1 MKIIQ
6 RNWKIKLLSLIIA
19 IFLWSFII
27 ANENPTVSTRLNA
40 IPIVLDNT
48 SELDR
53 KGLIVS
59 EGYQKTVDITVSG
72 KRNEIISITP
82 SHVRA
87 SVDFERVDEGTHK
100 LKVQYNLPEG
110 ISLQE
115 SVDSID
121 VDIEKIISKD
131 FAIKVQS
138 TGDLQENYVLDST
151 SVNPEKVTVRGS
163 RTNIEK
169 IANLVTYVDFKHL
182 EKDTTINSEIIAV
195 NQKGDTIDN
204 ITYGQQFVNI
214 SFGISKQKEVDLEL
228 VTNGELNENYR
239 LNSSILN
246 KSKVQIKGPKDKI
259 DQIEKIKTQEI
270 NIANLTESTRKEAI
284 LSLPSD
290 IVLVNKDQ
298 NFFVDFEVEQKIEKV
313 IEVPKENFELKK
325 SNSYNAEFSN
335 NSIKITFFGFANELE
350 KINAKDITL
359 VINASDKKEGF
370 HAITPE
376 VKVKDNNLENV
387 KVKSIEPVKVI
398 LTK

>member
-1 MKIIQ
+1 MRIIQ
-6 RNWKIKLLSLIIA
+6 RNWKIKLLSLIVA

-27 ANENPTVSTRLNA
+27 ANENPTVSTRLSS

-48 SELDR
+48 SALDN

-59 EGYQKTVDITVSG
+59 EGYQKSVDITVSG

-87 SVDFERVDEGTHK
+87 SVDFENVDEGTHK

-110 ISLQE
+110 VSLQE

-121 VDIEKIISKD
+121 VNIEKIISKD

-151 SVNPEKVTVRGS
+151 SVTPEKVTVRGS

-169 IANLVTYVDFKHL
+169 IANLVTYVDFKNL

-195 NQKGDTIDN
+195 NQKGDQIDN

-214 SFGISKQKEVDLEL
+214 SVGISKQKEVDLEL

-239 LNSSILN
+239 LSSSILN
-246 KSKVQIKGPKDKI
+246 KSKVQVKGPKDKI
-259 DQIEKIKTQEI
+259 DQISKIKTQEI
-270 NIANLTESTRKEAI
+270 NIANLKESTRKEAT

-290 IVLVNKDQ
+290 IVLVNQDQ
-298 NFFVDFEVEQKIEKV
+298 DFFVDFEVEEKTEKIV
-313 IEVPKENFELKK
+313 EVPKENFKLKK
-325 SNSYNAEFSN
+325 SSSYNAEFSN

-350 KINAKDITL
+350 KINAKDISL
-359 VINASDKKEGF
+359 IVDASNKSEGY
-370 HAITPE
+370 HAIVPE

-387 KVKSIEPVKVI
+387 KVKNIEPIRII
-398 LTK
+398 LTR